1 GALVAIL
8 AVTVPAR
15 YMRIG
20 AVTLFGLLA
29 ALVVADVRVFAL
41 YRFHLN
47 SMVWN
52 LLTSG
57 VAEEILPM
65 SARMLGRV
73 AGIVAALL
81 LVEVLL
87 AGALWRLLARPARL
101 LGGVV
106 ATILALLVVAGQ
118 ALHAYGDATLRV
130 GITREMRYLP
140 WLHGL
145 KTKSLL
151 VRLGLPAPED
161 RWLAPFHDRASG
173 LRYPTEPLV
182 CARAGDP
189 MNILIVVIEE
199 WRFDALDPTTT
210 PNLWR
215 LAQDGQGFHAHFS
228 AGSSSRYGVFGLMY
242 GIHPS
247 YWHAM
252 LTEHRGS
259 LVIDEVRRQGYP
271 LHVRGSA
278 SLAHPEFDRTV
289 FAAVRD

>member
-1 GALVAIL
+1 MNPALETRQALRFAGWCCPWNALLLSVAGVHYFSVAPEPADKLGAIFRILIVPGHFLLLAAPVGALVAL
-8 AVTVPAR
+8 LSVTVPAR

-87 AGALWRLLARPARL
+87 AAALWRLLARRPRL

-140 WLHGL
+140 WLNGL

-151 VRLGLPAPED
+151 VRLGLPAQED
-161 RWLAPFHDRASG
+161 RWLAPFHERRSG

-199 WRFDALDPTTT
+199 WRFDALDPT
-210 PNLWR
+210 
-215 LAQDGQGFHAHFS
+215 
-228 AGSSSRYGVFGLMY
+228 
-242 GIHPS
+242 
-247 YWHAM
+247 
-252 LTEHRGS
+252 
-259 LVIDEVRRQGYP
+259 
-271 LHVRGSA
+271 
-278 SLAHPEFDRTV
+278 
-289 FAAVRD
+289 